1 VEKKA
6 REIAIISGK
15 GGTGKTVITAA
26 LTSLI
31 ENKVVCDCDVDAA
44 NLHLILKPQVERSS
58 EFFGGELAR
67 IDPEKCTRCMECVEA
82 CRYDAIVGDP
92 LEVVEEFCEG
102 CAACYYVCPAD
113 AVSMFENKS
122 GDLFVSKTRMGPM
135 VHAKL
140 GIAEDN
146 SGKLVSEVRKEALA
160 IAEREGLDT
169 IIIDGPP
176 GIGCPVIASITG
188 VDLLVVV
195 TEPTVSGIHDLKR
208 VLELASRFNLPSLVV
223 VNKFDINKEITGA
236 IEDESKKLNAR
247 VAGEIPYSL
256 KVMDSIREAKTL
268 VEAGPPEIKEEIVK
282 IWETVKVE
290 LSNHG

>member
-1 VEKKA
+1 MEKKVK
-6 REIAIISGK
+6 EVAIVSGK

-26 LTSLI
+26 LASLI
-31 ENKVVCDCDVDAA
+31 DSKVICDCDVDAA
-44 NLHLILKPQVERSS
+44 NLHLLLKPEVEKST
-58 EFFGGELAR
+58 EFFGGELAK
-67 IDPEKCTRCMECVEA
+67 IDQDKCSRCMECVGV
-82 CRYDAIVGDP
+82 CRSNAIVGDP
-92 LEVVEEFCEG
+92 PEVVDEFCEG
-102 CAACYYVCPAD
+102 CAACLYVCPVD
-113 AVSMFENKS
+113 AVEMVENKS

-188 VDLLVVV
+188 VDLLIVV

-208 VLELASRFNLPSLVV
+208 VLELAARFNLLSLVI
-223 VNKFDINKEITGA
+223 VNKFDINREITRS

-256 KVMDSIREAKTL
+256 EVMDSIRKAKTL
-268 VEAGPPEIKEEIVK
+268 MEAGPPEIKEEIVK
-282 IWETVKVE
+282 IWETVKRE